1 MTSLELND
9 HVFGKPREILF
20 LAAALV
26 LHAPLLLW
34 EARPDLGPTG
44 DPIVGVDFV
53 IEEEAKPEPE
63 PPPVKKEVEEP
74 KQTFFKKIQQKIG
87 LASKPVS
94 MEKFLQPTPEPTK
107 LSGTGSA
114 GPITTAKKI
123 ESILGSDRLSDKTRT
138 AGSLAG
144 TMDVSNIKSQAT
156 LAPGGIGAGPLVAG
170 GGTLKEKSNTAF
182 RVGAGDLPFAVKRA
196 PEGELPAGLEDAPR
210 IAVGARSDKGIK
222 KISTGFFGTGG
233 GTGGGDGAGH
243 GSGGGGGALTDKGG
257 GVGTGLSGVGGAFD
271 GIPSD
276 VSGGGGRQSGTL
288 SGIGS
293 GGGGGTGSGGG
304 KSPFEISGPLS
315 GRKIL
320 YLQLPP
326 YPDWAREK
334 GLIATVSL
342 RFYVFHTGVVKNN
355 ITVSRSSGYQKLDDA
370 AVRALSEWRFEPLP
384 SSQYGQEQWGL
395 ITFKFR
401 AL

>member
-1 MTSLELND
+1 M
-9 HVFGKPREILF
+9 
-20 LAAALV
+20 
-26 LHAPLLLW
+26 
-34 EARPDLGPTG
+34 
-44 DPIVGVDFV
+44 
-53 IEEEAKPEPE
+53 
-63 PPPVKKEVEEP
+63 
-74 KQTFFKKIQQKIG
+74 
-87 LASKPVS
+87 
-94 MEKFLQPTPEPTK
+94 
-107 LSGTGSA
+107 
-114 GPITTAKKI
+114 
-123 ESILGSDRLSDKTRT
+123 
-138 AGSLAG
+138 
-144 TMDVSNIKSQAT
+144 
-156 LAPGGIGAGPLVAG
+156 
-170 GGTLKEKSNTAF
+170 
-182 RVGAGDLPFAVKRA
+182 
-196 PEGELPAGLEDAPR
+196 
-210 IAVGARSDKGIK
+210 GARSDKGIK

-257 GVGTGLSGVGGAFD
+257 GTGTGLSGVGGAFD

-276 VSGGGGRQSGTL
+276 VSGGGGRQSGSL

-293 GGGGGTGSGGG
+293 GGGGGSGTGGG
-304 KSPFEISGPLS
+304 KSPFEITGPLS

-370 AVRALSEWRFEPLP
+370 ALKALSEWRFEPLP